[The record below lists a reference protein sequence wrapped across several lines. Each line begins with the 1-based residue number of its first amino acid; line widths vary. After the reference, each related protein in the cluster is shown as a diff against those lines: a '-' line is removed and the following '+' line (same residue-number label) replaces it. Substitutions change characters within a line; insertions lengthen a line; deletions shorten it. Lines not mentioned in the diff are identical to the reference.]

1 MDQDEGRDQVP
12 DLNVRKKKKKKKKK
26 HSKTEEEDQS
36 KSRKFSIMSTI
47 ENAQLENEGVTPVS
61 RKTSSEKDPPIMVP
75 SKSAGMHTDGDY
87 TELMKRRKLR
97 LSQRQRKKGLTHLE
111 QPAITIPQEQSSV
124 SDDDHEQLR
133 LRNEVLDCI
142 NKDDVGR
149 LSEMHRRL
157 KSRERLPLF
166 DDNVNA
172 LHHALAENAYGIVD
186 YLMENET
193 ASFLM
198 DEFISRV
205 AGKTSKKNALHVLAE
220 RNDVERA
227 RKLIGRIDK
236 PGIRANFLVSET
248 LAQVEGQR
256 PRDLS
261 PILIA
266 AMHGHLEFVKLLLSF
281 GVDVNHQNKKHDT
294 AILWASRFG
303 HIELVRYLISQ
314 HADVGLENDKG
325 STPLHWAVRYDHVEA
340 VKTLIEEGKVDVNQ
354 KRKLGLVLPLV
365 LASALG
371 SEEIVE
377 LLLQQGA
384 RVNEVIRGGE
394 TALQHAASE
403 GHLEVVKILLRH
415 GAQLEQEDDLGY
427 TPLLLAGRNG
437 FADVALFLAREGAD
451 FQHETLEGKTIW
463 DYAVENPDSD
473 LLVGLID
480 YMRETAD
487 FNVFVGNN
495 KKDKGPVPFPKGR
508 TPLHVASSLGVCDKI
523 ALLIEHGVDPAACD
537 GNDNT
542 FLHVAA
548 TTGMTE
554 VLRKFADATGVAKQN
569 IDGDTVMH
577 VACRSGEEDCVEAL
591 LKFSKMDAKNNRGE
605 RPLHA
610 AIHSQNTN
618 PDIVKL
624 LVNHIITNDTW
635 TLLDEVDN
643 EGNTAL
649 HFAARQTSPEVLKYL
664 RNLNIKQ
671 KNNDG
676 DNPLHVAAINEA
688 CPEVFN
694 TMLDIFRTQ
703 RGGDIDLNQRN
714 AVGET
719 LFHIVAKK
727 GDVRRIEHLI
737 RIGADLSLQDA
748 DGNTMLH
755 TTAFCVADDDA
766 FVLKGLDICSC
777 IVENSVRWWCNKQ
790 DLSYPDDD
798 RGLYQRLKV
807 TSLLFLTTKIFN
819 NEDTN
824 VFGYAAHLGALEIIR
839 FLLNVPGVTKFET
852 RNAIKYDITNISTK
866 SSPSK
871 GLKKHSTAKE
881 PRRGSKPGRSTVSP
895 SKVQYDEMDKGT
907 DASTNNERSLIEI
920 ICDSPLVARS
930 AKILSIT
937 PISQMADDFWS
948 TYQWLYGFLMVL
960 HVLYMSLLCA
970 YCVPILP
977 PPIVNGNYT
986 LTDSSGVTTNVDYEV
1001 YIFPYILFLLWPLL
1015 IMFAEFYFA
1024 VRECIIHKRAP
1035 NFKDSENEH
1044 ANVSDR
1050 LLHVLWVFF
1059 NEHVTY
1065 FIGTFFCVLVVAWF
1079 GLYAVKYEYQD
1090 YVLATAIIIGWL
1102 YGITFT
1108 KAFESIH
1115 QFSQMLKFMIIR
1127 DLTRFMFVYLFVL
1140 LAFGFA
1146 FYALF
1151 QGVGVPYAAKTQPMM
1166 TLYSTFMIMVGF
1178 TEQISSLSG
1187 DDFDQTDRSR
1197 NFFQVLFTLY
1207 LIVGTI
1213 VLLNLLIALMNDSYS
1228 EVRQKEAAWWRV
1240 YSLRLALQIERS
1252 TPLIPKLMD
1261 LIRLG
1266 KLNMM
1271 FDLAEERWFLTLS
1284 KKAIR
1289 GFKDLASSSDEDAL
1303 TDTVARL
1310 DGRLYEM
1317 EKSLQSINRRLDSL
1331 HDTQRIMGARLA
1343 WDSALQKLQPKK

>member
-47 ENAQLENEGVTPVS
+47 EHAQLENEGVTPVS

-111 QPAITIPQEQSSV
+111 QPVITIPQEQSRV
-124 SDDDHEQLR
+124 NDDDHEQLQ

-186 YLMENET
+186 YLIENET

-205 AGKTSKKNALHVLAE
+205 AGKTSKKNVLHVLAE

-227 RKLIGRIDK
+227 RILIRRIDK

-377 LLLQQGA
+377 LLLQHGA

-508 TPLHVASSLGVCDKI
+508 TPLHVASSLGFCDKI

-554 VLRKFADATGVAKQN
+554 VLRKFADGTGVAKQN

-649 HFAARQTSPEVLKYL
+649 HFAARQTNPDVLKYL

-766 FVLKGLDICSC
+766 FVLKGLDVCSC

-839 FLLNVPGVTKFET
+839 FLLNIPGVTKFET

-871 GLKKHSTAKE
+871 GLKKHSSTKE

-895 SKVQYDEMDKGT
+895 SKVQYDEIDKGT

-970 YCVPILP
+970 YCVPVLP
-977 PPIVNGNYT
+977 PPLVNGNYT
-986 LTDSSGVTTNVDYEV
+986 LTDSSGVTTN
-1001 YIFPYILFLLWPLL
+1001 
-1015 IMFAEFYFA
+1015 
-1024 VRECIIHKRAP
+1024 
-1035 NFKDSENEH
+1035 
-1044 ANVSDR
+1044 
-1050 LLHVLWVFF
+1050 
-1059 NEHVTY
+1059 
-1065 FIGTFFCVLVVAWF
+1065 
-1079 GLYAVKYEYQD
+1079 
-1090 YVLATAIIIGWL
+1090 
-1102 YGITFT
+1102 
-1108 KAFESIH
+1108 
-1115 QFSQMLKFMIIR
+1115 
-1127 DLTRFMFVYLFVL
+1127 
-1140 LAFGFA
+1140 
-1146 FYALF
+1146 
-1151 QGVGVPYAAKTQPMM
+1151 GVGVPYAAKTQPMM

-1266 KLNMM
+1266 KLNIM